1 MEQPKLEPTF
11 STLILSIASS
21 AAINLGIAPDPHTNK
36 THVDLTIAK
45 FNIDLLV
52 LLQDKT
58 KNNLTNEETEF
69 LKKVTAD
76 LQMKYV
82 QLNKG

>member
-1 MEQPKLEPTF
+1 MEQPQLEPTF

-36 THVDLTIAK
+36 TQTDLTLAK
-45 FNIDLLV
+45 FNIDLLL

-58 KNNLTNEETEF
+58 KNNLTKEETDF
-69 LKKVTAD
+69 LKKITAD
-76 LQMKYV
+76 LQMKFV
-82 QLNKG
+82 QSK